1 MTNAQTMAQDVK
13 TIFAGIDTLDPA
25 NFVRHLT
32 EDVVFQFGNNDPV
45 VGRDAVAEG
54 VRGFYTTIAGMRHDV
69 RQVYVDGDIAI
80 AKVDIVYTRLDG
92 KSVTVPNA
100 DILTFEGDKVRDWR
114 IYIDLT
120 PVYA

>member
-1 MTNAQTMAQDVK
+1 MVDARTIAQDLQ
-13 TIFAGIDTLDPA
+13 TIFDGIDTLDPD

-45 VGRDAVAEG
+45 VGREAVAEG
-54 VRGFYTTIAGMRHDV
+54 VRAFYTTIAGMRHDV
-69 RQVYVDGDIAI
+69 RNVYVDGDVAI
-80 AKVDIVYTRLDG
+80 AQVDILYTRHDG
-92 KSVTVPNA
+92 KAVTVPNA
-100 DILTFEGDKVRDWR
+100 DILTFDGDKVRDWR